1 MRIILLTFTLLFY
14 FFVGFSQN
22 KKDSIL
28 ILNEV
33 TVKAYL
39 SSQNLISL
47 PSSAAVI
54 NKIQIQQNSIQS
66 LSPVL
71 NSISGVKMEER
82 SPGSYRIS
90 IRGSLLRSPFG
101 VRNIKVYYDDFPLTD
116 AGGNT
121 YFNLIDQTAISN
133 IEILKGPDGSLFGA
147 NSGGVILLST
157 QANADET
164 SLNLSTGSY
173 GLFRENI
180 TVNHKNKNFE
190 YNIHQAVQ
198 YADGYR
204 ENSQLKRYFFQ
215 TAEKWNYQ
223 PKAMLQF
230 SGFYSD
236 LGYETPGGLTASQV
250 VANSRAARPATL
262 TLPGA
267 IQQKAAIYNQTLFGG
282 LRHEYQFT
290 NQWKHVL
297 SISGTTTDF
306 KNPFIT
312 NYEKRQE
319 ESFAIR
325 TYFEF
330 KNEYLSKLKYQWN
343 TGWEFQETNTAI
355 RNYGN
360 NNGVAT
366 SILSADRIKNQMQFL
381 FTRFAFQSGIRFKA
395 EISTS
400 LNFSKYTFQPLPESI
415 NNPVIG
421 TQNLK
426 PAWMPRLSLSYIL
439 GKQLVM
445 RGIISKGFSTPTT
458 AEIRAS
464 DAQIN
469 TNLRPESG
477 WNYEIGLRFWSPSE
491 SVYLDFST
499 YYYQLNNAIV
509 RRVNANDQ
517 DYFVNAGGTNQKGI
531 ELQLASKI
539 LKNRNGLIINMDFNS
554 ALSLNDYKFRNYIL
568 GTADFSGNLLT
579 GVPKIN
585 LNSNLYFDFE
595 KGFNLFIQHQY
606 NGKTSLNDAAS
617 VFADSYHLV
626 MMKLGWKK
634 RLKTTLLNINIG
646 VDNRFNENY
655 SLGNDLNAFGGRYF
669 NPAANKNYFISM
681 GLRF

>member
-14 FFVGFSQN
+14 FVIGFSQN
-22 KKDSIL
+22 KKDSTL
-28 ILNEV
+28 TLNEV

-54 NKIQIQQNSIQS
+54 NKKQIQQGNLQS
-66 LSPVL
+66 LTPVL
-71 NSISGVKMEER
+71 NAISGVKMEER

-121 YFNLIDQTAISN
+121 YFNVIDQSAICN

-157 QANADET
+157 QAKADEN
-164 SLNLSTGSY
+164 SLNFSAGSY

-180 TVNHKNKNFE
+180 ALNHQNKNFE

-204 ENSQLKRYFFQ
+204 EHSQMKRYFLQ
-215 TAEKWNYQ
+215 TAEKWNYHA
-223 PKAMLQF
+223 KARLEF

-236 LGYETPGGLTASQV
+236 LGYETPGGLTTNQMAS
-250 VANSRAARPATL
+250 NPKAARPATS
-262 TLPGA
+262 TLPSA
-267 IQQKAAIYNQTLFGG
+267 IEQNAGIYNQTLFGG
-282 LRHEYQFT
+282 LKHEYQFAKH
-290 NQWKHVL
+290 WKHVA
-297 SISGTTTDF
+297 SVSGTMTDF

-319 ESFAIR
+319 KSYAIR

-330 KNEYLSKLKYQWN
+330 KNEPIYKLKYQWN
-343 TGWEFQETNTAI
+343 TGWEFQETDASI

-360 NNGVAT
+360 NKGVAT

-381 FTRFAFQSGIRFKA
+381 FTRFALQSGMHFKA

-400 LNFSKYTFQPLPESI
+400 LNLAKYTFNSLPESI
-415 NNPVIG
+415 NNPVLG
-421 TQNLK
+421 SQNIE
-426 PAWMPRLSLSYIL
+426 PTWMPRLALSYVL
-439 GKQLVM
+439 NKQLVV

-469 TNLRPESG
+469 TNLKPESG
-477 WNYEIGLRFWSPSE
+477 WNYELGLRFWTPAE
-491 SVYLDFST
+491 SVYLDLST
-499 YYYQLNNAIV
+499 YYYRLNNAIV
-509 RRVNANDQ
+509 RRVNANDR
-517 DYFVNAGGTNQKGI
+517 DYFVNAGGTQQKGV
-531 ELQLASKI
+531 ELQLTSKI
-539 LKNRNGLIINMDFNS
+539 IKNRNSLIINMDFNS
-554 ALSLNDYKFRNYIL
+554 ALSLNDYKFRNYII
-568 GTADFSGNLLT
+568 GTTDFSGNLLT

-585 LNSNLYFDFE
+585 LNSSLSFDFE
-595 KGFNLFIQHQY
+595 KGFNFFVQHQY
-606 NGKTSLNDAAS
+606 QGKTSLNDAAS
-617 VFADSYHLV
+617 VFADSYHLL
-626 MMKLGWKK
+626 MMKLGWRK
-634 RLKTTLLNINIG
+634 RLKTTLLNINFG
-646 VDNRFNENY
+646 VDNLFNEKY

-669 NPAANKNYFISM
+669 NPAADKNYFMGM
-681 GLRF
+681 GLSF